1 MILVALL
8 AWPFVAGVAAWI
20 AGRRQPSVARWVS
33 LLSMGAG
40 LVAVVVLWIVKA
52 PDFSLTGHGPFVESV
67 HVAWV
72 PQLGISFFV
81 AADGLSLVMVT
92 LCYALGLLAVLSSWR
107 EVTERVGFFH
117 FMLLWTVAALVGV
130 FTALDLFLFYFLF
143 EMMLVP
149 MFFLIALWGH
159 ERRVYAAVKFFLFT
173 QVGGLLMLV
182 AILALYVIHGRQ
194 TGVYTFDYLRLL
206 GTHLSLAT
214 ATWLMLGFFA
224 AFAVKLPAVP
234 LHTWLPDA
242 HTQAPT
248 AGSLVLAGLLIKI
261 GAYGMIRF
269 MVPLFPQAAFR
280 AAPVFM
286 GLAVLG
292 ILYGAV
298 LAFAQRDLKR
308 LVAYT
313 SVSHMGFVL
322 LAIFA
327 WNTLALQGAVLE
339 IVCHAFSTGALFAIV
354 GLMQER
360 LRTRDMDKMGGL
372 WIIAPGMGAVALV
385 FALAS
390 LGLPSLGNFV
400 AEFLILLGSW
410 RVSEP
415 ATVLAALGLV
425 AATIYALWL
434 VQRVFQGRETPA
446 VTMTDLTLREGV
458 MLAAMAAPLLWL
470 GMYPQPIF
478 NAVRPS
484 LAALQQQAVR
494 DPAPPPAALVLPPPA
509 IGAAATESTALGAAA
524 TQPVT
529 PARRPAQAPLRRPEV
544 RSERRR
550 HRHAAAVHRADPLAG
565 DRHGGRHLPY

>member
-8 AWPFVAGVAAWI
+8 AWPFVAGIAAWV
-20 AGRRQPSVARWVS
+20 AGRRRPDLARWVS
-33 LLSMGAG
+33 ALAMGAG
-40 LVAVVVLWIVKA
+40 LVATVVEWALKGHALSVA
-52 PDFSLTGHGPFVESV
+52 AHGPFVLSV
-67 HVAWV
+67 HASWV
-72 PQLGISFFV
+72 PQLGISFFL
-81 AADGLSLVMVT
+81 AADGLSLILVT
-92 LCYALGLLAVLSSWR
+92 LCYALGLLAVLSSWH

-117 FMLLWTVAALVGV
+117 FMLLWTIAALVGV

-149 MFFLIALWGH
+149 MYFLIALWGH
-159 ERRVYAAVKFFLFT
+159 ERRVYAAIKFFLFT
-173 QVGGLLMLV
+173 QIGGLLMLV

-206 GTHLSLAT
+206 GTHLSTAT
-214 ATWLMLGFFA
+214 ATWLLLGFFA

-269 MVPLFPQAAFR
+269 MVPLFPHAAFR
-280 AAPVFM
+280 LAPLFM
-286 GLAVLG
+286 ALAVLG
-292 ILYGAV
+292 ILYGAL

-327 WNTLALQGAVLE
+327 WNSLALQGAVLE

-354 GLMQER
+354 GLMQDR
-360 LRTRDMDKMGGL
+360 LHTRDIEKMGGL
-372 WIIAPGMGAVALV
+372 WITAPRVGAAALV

-390 LGLPSLGNFV
+390 LGLPALGNFV
-400 AEFLILLGSW
+400 AEFLILIGTW

-415 ATVLAALGLV
+415 AAVLGAVGLV
-425 AATIYALWL
+425 AATVYSLWI

-446 VTMTDLTLREGV
+446 VVMTDLSPAEGV

-470 GMYPQPIF
+470 GVYPQPVF

-484 LAALQQQAVR
+484 LTALQSHAVR
-494 DPAPPPAALVLPPPA
+494 GAPATPAAARLA
-509 IGAAATESTALGAAA
+509 GQGSAAA
-524 TQPVT
+524 
-529 PARRPAQAPLRRPEV
+529 
-544 RSERRR
+544 
-550 HRHAAAVHRADPLAG
+550 AG
-565 DRHGGRHLPY
+565 DGGPVDAAGDTSDGAPQ